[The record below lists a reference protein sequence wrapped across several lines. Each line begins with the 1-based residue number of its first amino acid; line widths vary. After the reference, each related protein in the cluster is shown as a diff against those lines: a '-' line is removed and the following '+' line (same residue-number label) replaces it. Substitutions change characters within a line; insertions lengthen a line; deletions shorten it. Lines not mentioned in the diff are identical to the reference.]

1 VGADASSTSAPLG
14 SASTTTNNNGAV
26 ATASSTATAATGKSG
41 ANNDKRVHA
50 GSLVMGFVGI
60 VGAMF

>member
-1 VGADASSTSAPLG
+1 VSADASLTSASPG

-26 ATASSTATAATGKSG
+26 ATASSTANAATGKSG
-41 ANNDKRVHA
+41 ANNDKGVHA
-50 GSLVMGFVGI
+50 GSLIMGFVGI